1 MKEIFKL
8 WQIFLIMLF
17 VLNCGGQNEPEIDV
31 IDVPVSVQS
40 VEAGLIEE
48 YVSSTGTIKPI
59 AEADIL
65 TEASGFFSFASA
77 SNFRIQEG
85 IRVKKNQVIAKLENR
100 ELVNNARV
108 ELKLITM
115 ETAEREYEKQK
126 SLYEKGGV
134 TLKEVQLADQNRV
147 NSKYNYEASLIMMD
161 KLNVKTPISGML
173 VRLEKITEGDYVS
186 AGRVVGKIMD
196 YDNVYVEVNVS
207 NTDIARIKIGHKAK
221 VINYAISEEIFIGEV
236 TEISRTIDAESR
248 THKVTI
254 FIDNPKRRLIP
265 GMFVKVDIVIESKEN
280 AVLVPRHVVL
290 NRNNR
295 DVVFVVEKQRA
306 IMKEVELGLEDKE
319 NIEIISGLEEGERI
333 VLRGYETL
341 KDKTRV
347 TVSK

>member
-1 MKEIFKL
+1 MKNIFKL
-8 WQIFLIMLF
+8 WQVFLIMLF
-17 VLNCGGQNEPEIDV
+17 VLNCGGQNNTEMEL

-59 AEADIL
+59 AEAEIL

-85 IRVKKNQVIAKLENR
+85 IRVKTNQIIANLENR

-108 ELKLITM
+108 ELKRITM
-115 ETAEREYEKQK
+115 ETAEREYEKQR

-134 TLKEVQLADQNRV
+134 TLKEVQLADQNRI
-147 NSKYNYEASLIMMD
+147 NAKYNYEASLIMMD
-161 KLNVKTPISGML
+161 KLNVKTPISGIL
-173 VRLEKITEGDYVS
+173 VRLEKITEGDYVT
-186 AGRVVGKIMD
+186 AGRVIGKIMD

-207 NTDIARIKIGHKAK
+207 NTDIAKIKIGQKAK
-221 VINYAISEEIFIGEV
+221 IINYAISEEIFIGEV

-254 FIDNPKRRLIP
+254 FINNPKRRLRP

-341 KDKTRV
+341 KDKTRI

>member
-1 MKEIFKL
+1 MKNIFKL

-17 VLNCGGQNEPEIDV
+17 VLNCGGQNVPEMEV

-59 AEADIL
+59 AEAEIL
-65 TEASGFFSFASA
+65 TEASGFFSFAST
-77 SNFRIQEG
+77 SNSRIQEG
-85 IRVKKNQVIAKLENR
+85 IRVKTNQMIAKLENR

-134 TLKEVQLADQNRV
+134 TLKEVQLADQHRV
-147 NSKYNYEASLIMMD
+147 DSKYNYEASLIMMD
-161 KLNVKTPISGML
+161 KLNVKTPISGIL
-173 VRLEKITEGDYVS
+173 VRLEKITEGDYVT
-186 AGRVVGKIMD
+186 AGRVIGKIMD

-254 FIDNPKRRLIP
+254 FINNPKRRLRP

-347 TVSK
+347 TVGK

>member
-1 MKEIFKL
+1 LKKIFKL
-8 WQIFLIMLF
+8 WQIFLVMLF
-17 VLNCGGQNEPEIDV
+17 ILSCGGQNDQEMAV

-40 VEAGLIEE
+40 VEVGLIEE

-59 AEADIL
+59 AEAEIL
-65 TEASGFFSFASA
+65 TEASGFLRLASA

-85 IRVKKNQVIAKLENR
+85 IRIRKNQIIAKLENQ

-108 ELKLITM
+108 ELKRITM
-115 ETAEREYEKQK
+115 ETAEGEYEKQK
-126 SLYEKGGV
+126 SLYEKGGI
-134 TLKEVQLADQNRV
+134 TLKELQLADQNRI
-147 NSKYNYEASLIMMD
+147 NAKYNYEASLIMME
-161 KLNVKTPISGML
+161 KLNVKAPVSGVL
-173 VRLEKITEGDYVS
+173 VKLEKITEGDYVS
-186 AGRVVGKIMD
+186 AGRVIGKIMD

-207 NTDIARIKIGHKAK
+207 NTDIARIKIGQKAK

-254 FIDNPKRRLIP
+254 FLDNTKRSLRP

-319 NIEIISGLEEGERI
+319 NIEIVSGLEEGERI

>member
-17 VLNCGGQNEPEIDV
+17 VLNCGGQNDPEIDV
-31 IDVPVSVQS
+31 IDVPVSVQI

-59 AEADIL
+59 AEAEIL

-85 IRVKKNQVIAKLENR
+85 IRVKANQVIAKLENR

-161 KLNVKTPISGML
+161 KLNVKTPISGIL
-173 VRLEKITEGDYVS
+173 VKLEKITEGDYVS

-196 YDNVYVEVNVS
+196 YDNVYVELNVS
-207 NTDIARIKIGHKAK
+207 NTDISRIKIGHKAK

-280 AVLVPRHVVL
+280 AVLVPRYVVL

-319 NIEIISGLEEGERI
+319 NIEIISGLEKGERI